1 MHQCVAMRF
10 ADRYNREVKTQNGG
24 GRRGTKPMCARRTG
38 NGVENVYA
46 TAAEWIDRGLVND
59 NSLFTP
65 GTAIWTAERLGD
77 LRRRF
82 LDQPD
87 DSNDDFYVK
96 LERQLEGSPGE
107 IYQLMAEVL
116 FVHFLIIWEPSMRRE
131 TKQERVERVLGWGA
145 PVKNLPVSL
154 ANALAPG
161 FVNLGAG
168 WGQSLPFMVGF
179 IINFAEE
186 WKALDTDEHR
196 RLLDVPWD
204 FKGFVERVETKGE
217 MYLESSTRHQSQ
229 MDALFYLVHPDDFEP
244 MTSRNRKTVIANA
257 FGLLA
262 DDPTDDVD
270 RRLRQIRSNLEA
282 RQGSFDFF
290 DSPIRAQWD
299 EKFQPDLWVD
309 FINRAARYLSSGRL
323 APDETN
329 FKLDIAHRLSDARL
343 ALLDDNDKWLPLL
356 RRSLFGSHNSLIH
369 FMTLTKLHGWI
380 GDHPQAALAALQAIW
395 VPDRSNV
402 DDRIRDFC
410 DLLPRSVLSGRGTR
424 ANVASVLLMG
434 LEPEQFPP
442 FRTRAFETVYDLT
455 GYGRPASGDDEAAL
469 YGYALGFLDRFIDEA
484 SSRGLPIPHRLDAQ
498 GILWGMLG
506 DGSEMPEEDDDDEDL
521 HSGVET
527 PVDFAP
533 LADRLYLPADFLE
546 EINGLLQEKK
556 QVIFQGPPG
565 TGKTYVAQ
573 ELANHIASSGNH
585 VTLVQ
590 FHPSYA
596 YDDFVQGYRPT
607 TLENGQPGF
616 RLTDGPLL
624 RAARRAATDQS
635 GARHFLIIDEINRG
649 NISKVFGELYF
660 LLEYRDRQINLQYSS
675 TDTFSMP
682 DNLHIIGTMNTADR
696 SIAMVDLALRRRFY
710 FVEFNPHDGPVKNV
724 LGQYLARR
732 SPSVEWVAR
741 VVDRANTLLDDW
753 DAAIGPSY
761 FMSKEGLDDE
771 DVARIWKYSVRPY
784 IEERLFGQ
792 GEERMAD
799 FDLGRLRS
807 FVARNAD
814 GGVNGSDLGGNAQ
827 EIGADGVNDA

>member
-1 MHQCVAMRF
+1 
-10 ADRYNREVKTQNGG
+10 
-24 GRRGTKPMCARRTG
+24 MCARRIG
-38 NGVENVYA
+38 NGVENVY
-46 TAAEWIDRGLVND
+46 TGAEEWAHRALVND
-59 NSLFTP
+59 DSLFTP
-65 GTAIWTAERLGD
+65 GTPIWTAEVLGE

-87 DSNDDFYVK
+87 VSGDDFYVK
-96 LERQLEGSPGE
+96 LERQLAGSPPE
-107 IYQLMAEVL
+107 TYQLMAEVL

-145 PVKNLPVSL
+145 PVKNIPGALS
-154 ANALAPG
+154 NALAPG

-186 WKALDTDEHR
+186 WKVLDPDER
-196 RLLDVPWD
+196 QRLLRDPWGFKD
-204 FKGFVERVETKGE
+204 FVAMVEPKGK
-217 MYLESSTRHQSQ
+217 MYLESSTRHRSQ

-244 MTSRNRKTVIANA
+244 ITSRGRKALINNA
-257 FGLLA
+257 FTHLV
-262 DDPTDDVD
+262 DEPTDDVD
-270 RRLRQIRSNLEA
+270 RRLRQIRSRLEDQ
-282 RQGSFDFF
+282 QGSFDFY
-290 DSPIRAQWD
+290 DTPIRAQWD
-299 EKFQPDLWVD
+299 EKYEPDLWVD
-309 FINRAARYLSSGRL
+309 FLNRARRYLSSGRL

-329 FKLDIAHRLSDARL
+329 YKIDIAYRLSDARG
-343 ALLDDNDKWLPLL
+343 ALLDESDEWLSLL
-356 RRSLFGSHNSLIH
+356 RRSLFSSRNNLIY

-380 GDHPQAALAALQAIW
+380 GDHPQAALAALRAIW
-395 VPDRSNV
+395 VPSQSTDY
-402 DDRIRDFC
+402 RIRDFC
-410 DLLPRSVLSGRGTR
+410 DLLPRSVLSGSGTR

-434 LEPEQFPP
+434 LDPQQFPP
-442 FRTRAFETVYDLT
+442 FRMRAFETGYDLT
-455 GYGRPASGDDEAAL
+455 GYGRPPSGSDEAAL
-469 YGYALGFLDRFIDEA
+469 YGYALDFLDRFIDEA
-484 SSRGLPIPHRLDAQ
+484 SSRGLDIRHRLDAQ
-498 GILWGMLG
+498 GILWGILG
-506 DGSEMPEEDDDDEDL
+506 DGDEMPEEDEELYSDPK
-521 HSGVET
+521 T

-546 EINGLLQEKK
+546 EIDTLLREKK

-573 ELANHIASSGNH
+573 ELAHHIAGSGER

-624 RAARRAATDQS
+624 RAALRAASDPS

-649 NISKVFGELYF
+649 NIAKVFGELYF
-660 LLEYRDRQINLQYSS
+660 LLEYREREMNLQYSS
-675 TDTFSMP
+675 TDTFRLP

-724 LGQYLARR
+724 LREYLARH
-732 SPSVEWVAR
+732 SPGVEWVAR

-761 FMSKEGLDDE
+761 FMSKEGLGDD

-792 GEERMAD
+792 GGERMAD
-799 FDLGRLRS
+799 FELGRLRS
-807 FVARNAD
+807 AVARNAD
-814 GGVNGSDLGGNAQ
+814 GGGNGSESGENAP
-827 EIGADGVNDA
+827 GVGTGDVNDA